1 MLTETHKPI
10 DLGNGGKLGRG
21 IGFLSEKINTFG
33 SFVSGLFI
41 LVMGV
46 IISYEV
52 VMRYLFSAPTSWVLE
67 ISINLCIGSVFLAG
81 GYALKE
87 KSHIQVDALTQ
98 KFSKRNQILL
108 ELICLLLT
116 LLYCSVLTWKGAET
130 AIHSFLLGEVSPTV
144 LNIPVVIPRGFV
156 PIGGLLLI
164 IELIR
169 QILVALSAL
178 GNVRREDESGGKRWL
193 RYLPPLIFLALLIG
207 CGALFLSKDLTP
219 LGLTLLVFVLIFAGM
234 PIAFALGLLG
244 LIGFTL
250 TFGGGPMLAQIPLVT
265 YKILDDFIIVAVP
278 LFLMLSAILS
288 IGRIGFH
295 LFEFASTWV
304 RHLPGGLGVATIFAC
319 AIFAAMCG
327 SSVATVA
334 TIGLIAIPEMLSRG
348 YKRELVFGTVAIG
361 GVLGPLIPPSI
372 YMILIGAITGDSVGK
387 LFMAGMLPGILLAVI
402 FSAYIIIRSMRDKT
416 FPRVEPSTWKER
428 WEAIKKAFLGLLAP
442 IIVLG
447 GIYTGVFTPSEAAGV
462 GMVYSLL
469 ICAFIHRTLSLK
481 KLGTIILD
489 GGRLTSAILL
499 IVAGAIVF
507 GQLVSMLQI
516 PEKTCGFLA
525 SLPLSPMTILFLAL
539 ILILIL
545 GALMDEASILLIT
558 YPTLYYIFVKTFGFD
573 SIWFALVFVF
583 TLEVGLVAPPVGIN
597 VFVVQGIWK
606 DAKFEEVVKG
616 VLPFALLMV
625 LAILLVVYIKPLS
638 LWLPKWIG

>member
-1 MLTETHKPI
+1 M
-10 DLGNGGKLGRG
+10 G
-21 IGFLSEKINTFG
+21 I
-33 SFVSGLFI
+33 
-41 LVMGV
+41 

-52 VMRYLFSAPTSWVLE
+52 MMRYLFKAPTSWVLE
-67 ISINLCIGSVFLAG
+67 ISIYLCLGSVFLAG

-98 KFSKRNQILL
+98 RFSKQDQILL
-108 ELICLLLT
+108 EIICLILA
-116 LLYCSVLTWKGAET
+116 LLYCSVLTWKGAEI
-130 AIHSFLLGEVSPTV
+130 ALHSYRLGEVSPTV
-144 LNIPVVIPRGFV
+144 LNVPVVIPRGLV
-156 PIGGLLLI
+156 PVGGLLLI
-164 IELIR
+164 LELIR
-169 QILVALSAL
+169 QILAGISAL
-178 GNVRREDESGGKRWL
+178 KTVWIENKGRGRHG
-193 RYLPPLIFLALLIG
+193 YLPPLIFLALLIG
-207 CGALFLSKDLTP
+207 CGALFFSRDLTP

-234 PIAFALGLLG
+234 PIAFGLGLLG
-244 LIGFTL
+244 LMGFAF
-250 TFGGGPMLAQIPLVT
+250 TFGGGPMLAQVPLVT

-278 LFLMLSAILS
+278 LFIMLSAILS
-288 IGRIGFH
+288 IGKIGSH

-348 YKRELVFGTVAIG
+348 YRRELVFGTVAIG

-387 LFMAGMLPGILLAVI
+387 LFMAGMLPGILLAAI
-402 FSAYIIIRSMRDKT
+402 FSGYIVIYSLKDKT
-416 FPRVEPSTWKER
+416 LPRLEPAPLKER
-428 WEAIKKAFLGLLAP
+428 LDALKKAFLGLLAP

-469 ICAFIHRTLSLK
+469 ICAFIHRTLSFK
-481 KLGTIILD
+481 KLCAIILD
-489 GGRLTSAILL
+489 GARLTSAILL

-507 GQLVSMLQI
+507 GQVVSMLQI

-525 SLPLSPMTILFLAL
+525 SLPLSPMLILLLAL

-625 LAILLVVYIKPLS
+625 AAILLVVYIKPLS
-638 LWLPKWIG
+638 LWLPRLVG